1 MTEAEVQPDVAS
13 HRAGGPRAWTGGT
26 QQPAPTAVRE
36 PELELT
42 GEGLRA
48 KLSFIAPGLLMVS
61 LSGLI
66 LAAALVGAW
75 VVITHLGDWLGSA
88 L

>member
-1 MTEAEVQPDVAS
+1 
-13 HRAGGPRAWTGGT
+13 
-26 QQPAPTAVRE
+26 
-36 PELELT
+36 
-42 GEGLRA
+42 
-48 KLSFIAPGLLMVS
+48 MVS